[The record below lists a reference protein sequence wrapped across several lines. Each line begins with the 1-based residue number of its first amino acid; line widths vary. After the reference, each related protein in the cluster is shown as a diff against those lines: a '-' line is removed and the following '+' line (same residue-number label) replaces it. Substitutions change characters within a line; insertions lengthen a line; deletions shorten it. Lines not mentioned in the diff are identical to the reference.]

1 MGSKSP
7 PMILVMVGTLVC
19 AAIIIFAAIAAAL
32 PTTLAIAQQED
43 TSLGEE
49 DLGSGIAS
57 DILDNVGVGDEEQ
70 ENDGAATAEDDDNS
84 NRQLAAPTID
94 QDQGSAN
101 LALNEAFEGTVDRR
115 FTHEPIP
122 PTPPPLI
129 ENGKQLLLV
138 QEMAIVKSMS

>member
-57 DILDNVGVGDEEQ
+57 DILDNVGVGDEEE
-70 ENDGAATAEDDDNS
+70 ENDGVATAEDDDNS

-101 LALNEAFEGTVDRR
+101 LALNEAFEGT
-115 FTHEPIP
+115 
-122 PTPPPLI
+122 
-129 ENGKQLLLV
+129 G
-138 QEMAIVKSMS
+138 